1 MIVCGFCGEPDRSR
15 RQADVIGI
23 LCSRCVQVLL
33 NLPAERKLL
42 QVFGLKKATLTRLRL
57 EKGLPFISLG
67 LSRVYSI
74 PDLSKWLLEN
84 QRVLNRGMAPGKV

>member
-1 MIVCGFCGEPDRSR
+1 VTNDSKLSLQDFISE
-15 RQADVIGI
+15 
-23 LCSRCVQVLL
+23 
-33 NLPAERKLL
+33 EKLL